1 LTRYTPFY
9 VQNYAD
15 TAQID
20 RMAYGDIFGA
30 NLAVLTANAFQVI
43 PSAFF
48 PGSMSVDVQPGRV
61 AFPGNLVMG
70 EGTYYLYSD
79 SPENMPLAPADATNP
94 RIDVIVAQVENDHLD
109 SSGHNDFVFVVL
121 TGTPAV
127 GPVAPVVGPNQL
139 AIATV
144 AVAANASTIVAGNI
158 TYLLPPQYT
167 PGGGAPSGTAG
178 GDLSGTYPNPTVD
191 GLQGTPVGTL
201 ASATSGQMLAWNGS
215 AWIPMTPPSGGGGP
229 PSGAAG
235 GDLSGSYPNPGV
247 AKINGSQ
254 VNIASPA
261 VNQVLTYSGSFWAN
275 TVCPPSPPNGSAGGD
290 LSSTYPNPTVAR
302 INGTAL
308 GTLSGAASGNLLSW
322 NGSAWVPVAPPAAS
336 GTAGGDLSGSYPNP
350 TVARINGSPLGTV
363 TGAATNS
370 KLGWNGSAW
379 VPQALPASLPPSGA
393 AGGDLSGTYPN
404 PTVSMGV
411 PAAVGSGSGLVSF
424 TDDLGDV
431 WVAKGGVNG
440 GVYKRARDVLHA
452 AYVRNAALSTVATA
466 GGSGVMTTFD
476 GMQYDD
482 YGMWQTGVGNQS
494 AGGFV
499 TLVPGMYRLT
509 AQMVCVPTAGG
520 QWLDVGIYQTNFRKV
535 NNVVMTPGVVN
546 VNSTFNLYYLTVNA
560 QITMRCVAN
569 DIMQVGAW
577 SNAAGLTYYVNNAYS
592 CLFQINYLGTG

>member
-61 AFPGNLVMG
+61 AFPGNLVLG

-79 SPENMPLAPADATNP
+79 SPENVLLAAADPTNP
-94 RIDVIVAQVENDHLD
+94 RIDLIVAQVDNDYLD
-109 SSGHNDFVFVVL
+109 SSGHNDFVFVAL

-127 GPVAPVVGPNQL
+127 SPVVPTPGPNQL
-139 AIATV
+139 AIARV

-158 TYLLPPQYT
+158 TYLLPAQYT

-178 GDLSGTYPNPTVD
+178 GDLSGMYPNPTVD

-201 ASATSGQMLAWNGS
+201 AGAANGQVLTWNGT
-215 AWIPMTPPSGGGGP
+215 AWVPVTPAAGGGP
-229 PSGAAG
+229 PTGSAG
-235 GDLSGSYPNPGV
+235 GDLSGTYPNPGV
-247 AKINGSQ
+247 AKISGSQ

-261 VNQVLTYSGSFWAN
+261 ANQVLSYSGSFWAN

-322 NGSAWVPVAPPAAS
+322 NGSAWVPVAPPSSPPS
-336 GTAGGDLSGSYPNP
+336 GTAGGDLSSTYPNP

-404 PTVSMGV
+404 PSVGMGV

-424 TDDLGDV
+424 TDSLGDV
-431 WVAKGGVNG
+431 WVAKGAVNG
-440 GVYKRARDVLHA
+440 GAYKRARDVLHA
-452 AYVRNAALSTVATA
+452 YWVRNAALTTVTA
-466 GGSGVMTTFD
+466 YGQMITFD
-476 GMQYDD
+476 AMQYDD
-482 YGMWQTGVGNQS
+482 YGLWQAGTGNGS
-494 AGGFV
+494 AGSFV
-499 TLVPGMYRLT
+499 ILVPGMYRLT
-509 AQMVCVPTAGG
+509 AQMVCVPTASA
-520 QWLDVGIYQTNFRKV
+520 QWLNVGVYQTGFRKV
-535 NNVVMTPGVVN
+535 NNIVMAPGVVN
-546 VNSTFNLYYLTVNA
+546 VNSGFNLYYLTVNA

-569 DIMQVGAW
+569 DTLQVSAW
-577 SNAAGLTYYVNNAYS
+577 SSTAGLSYLVNNAYS
-592 CLFQINYLGTG
+592 SLFQIDYMGTG